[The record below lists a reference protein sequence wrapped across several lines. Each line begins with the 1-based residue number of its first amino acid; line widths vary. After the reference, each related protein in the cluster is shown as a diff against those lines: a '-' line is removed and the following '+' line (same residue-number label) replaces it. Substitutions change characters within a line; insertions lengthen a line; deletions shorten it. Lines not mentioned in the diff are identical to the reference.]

1 MVKKELNF
9 YKIIIM
15 SNFIKKTLNNLIED
29 FCDDEENKNKIY
41 ENLLTPLMDNFLV
54 KINPYINL
62 IIGMYVLN
70 LLLIIAI
77 LIIIILTR
85 NIKN

>member
-1 MVKKELNF
+1 
-9 YKIIIM
+9 M

-29 FCDDEENKNKIY
+29 FCDDEENKNKIFEY
-41 ENLLTPLMDNFLV
+41 LLTPMMDSFLV

-77 LIIIILTR
+77 LVIIIFTR
-85 NIKN
+85 NIN

>member
-1 MVKKELNF
+1 
-9 YKIIIM
+9 M

>member
-1 MVKKELNF
+1 
-9 YKIIIM
+9 M

-29 FCDDEENKNKIY
+29 FSNDEENKNKIY
-41 ENLLTPLMDNFLV
+41 EHLLTPMMDNFIT

-77 LIIIILTR
+77 LTIIIFTR
-85 NIKN
+85 NIKE

>member
-1 MVKKELNF
+1 
-9 YKIIIM
+9 M

-29 FCDDEENKNKIY
+29 FCDDEKNKNKIY
-41 ENLLTPLMDNFLV
+41 EHLLTPMMDQFLT

-62 IIGMYVLN
+62 IIGMYILN
-70 LLLIIAI
+70 LLLIISI

-85 NIKN
+85 NI

>member
-1 MVKKELNF
+1 
-9 YKIIIM
+9 M
-15 SNFIKKTLNNLIED
+15 SKFIKKTLNNLIED
-29 FCDDEENKNKIY
+29 FTNDEENKNKIF
-41 ENLLTPLMDNFLV
+41 ENLLTPMMDNFIT

-77 LIIIILTR
+77 LIIIIFTR
-85 NIKN
+85 NVKE

>member
-1 MVKKELNF
+1 
-9 YKIIIM
+9 M

-29 FCDDEENKNKIY
+29 FYNDEENKNKIFDY
-41 ENLLTPLMDNFLV
+41 LLTPMMDQFLT

-62 IIGMYVLN
+62 IIGMYILN

-77 LIIIILTR
+77 LVIIILTR
-85 NIKN
+85 NAQ